1 MGEREV
7 MKSNER
13 EKIRR
18 EKFWVINEVNK
29 EKKMKQESVSS
40 VLVRQNWFRY
50 GRNPQSYIKLYVLWD
65 LTTASIYSLV
75 QAK

>member
-29 EKKMKQESVSS
+29 EKKMK
-40 VLVRQNWFRY
+40 
-50 GRNPQSYIKLYVLWD
+50 
-65 LTTASIYSLV
+65 
-75 QAK
+75 